1 MSMGRWFAVAVMG
14 MVLCAAGAAVR
25 ADDAPGGAAPAA
37 APKTHT
43 VARGALSLDFSGDGV
58 FEPVDPVE
66 VRLRPRA
73 FGGDLLVASSAA
85 DGKAVKKGEVVLEI
99 DAEPVRRELAG
110 AENDL
115 VLARANTKKAK
126 EDVRLGDAADAVALD
141 SAAKELDNAK
151 VALKWFEVAEGPDL
165 IKQADLQSK
174 MARDGI
180 EDQQDELDQLKKMY
194 KTEDLT
200 TATADIVVKRAVRQL
215 TRSQEMLG
223 ITDNQSRKI
232 KEIQHPQTKFNAE
245 QAVKKADV
253 ALEQLKVTQEQAKV
267 ARSTALV
274 AAEIAQAKAEQKVSE
289 LKGDLAQLKVTAPA
303 DGVVYWG
310 MMQNGAWQNP
320 NPRALEKGEKV
331 TPQQVVAVIAAPGKL
346 RGSVAVAENKLAAI
360 QPGQKATVTPKL
372 LPQTKY
378 DGTVSRIA
386 KTTSTIAGASGFEVE
401 IDLDAVDAR
410 LAPGMSAA
418 IKIEAGKA
426 ENVLLVPT
434 SAVEGGKVKVAAE
447 GKAEEER
454 EVVTGRTDGKMV
466 EVVKGLAEGE
476 KVVVKSSQ

>member
-1 MSMGRWFAVAVMG
+1 MSILIRSAVLGVA
-14 MVLCAAGAAVR
+14 LLFAGAGFVR
-25 ADDAPGGAAPAA
+25 ADDDAPAAAPAA

-43 VARGALSLDFSGDGV
+43 VAKGSLSLDVSGDGA
-58 FEPVDPVE
+58 FEAVDPFE
-66 VRLRPRA
+66 IRLRPKA
-73 FGGDLLVASSAA
+73 YAGDLVVAASAA
-85 DGKAVKKGEVVLEI
+85 DGKAVKKGDVILDI
-99 DAEPVRRELAG
+99 DPEPLKRELAG
-110 AENDL
+110 AENEL
-115 VLARANTKKAK
+115 VLTRANTKKAV

-141 SAAKELDNAK
+141 SAAKELDNAR
-151 VALKWFEVAEGPDL
+151 VALKWFETAEGPDL

-223 ITDNQSRKI
+223 ITDNQSKKI

-253 ALEQLKVTQEQAKV
+253 ALEQLKVTQEQGKV
-267 ARSTALV
+267 ARATALV
-274 AAEIAQAKAEQKVSE
+274 AAQIAQAKAEQKVSE
-289 LKGDLAQLKVTAPA
+289 LKGDLALLRVTAPA

-331 TPQQVVAVIAAPGKL
+331 PPQQVVAILASPGKL
-346 RGSVAVAENKLAAI
+346 RGSIAVPENKLAAVKV
-360 QPGQKATVTPKL
+360 GQKVNVTPKL
-372 LPQTKY
+372 VAQTTY
-378 DGTVSRIA
+378 DGKVSRIA
-386 KTTSTIAGASGFEVE
+386 PTTSTIAGTTGFEVE
-401 IDLDAVDAR
+401 IDLAELDPR
-410 LAPGMSAA
+410 LAPAMTAT

-426 ENVLLVPT
+426 DGLLLVPT
-434 SAVEGGKVKVAAE
+434 SAVEN
-447 GKAEEER
+447 GKAKVLAGDKTEQER
-454 EVVTGRTDGKMV
+454 EVTTGRTDGKMI
-466 EVVKGLAEGE
+466 EIVKGLSEGE
-476 KVVVKSSQ
+476 KVVVK